1 MSTIDKIIKLLNEK
15 KLTQKALTDYLGIDK
30 SVFPQWKK
38 GTNRSYKKYIEEIAD
53 FLDTS
58 PSELMDWEPKAYNI
72 NLLCHIPNK
81 AKFKEA
87 INEVTLKIIS
97 ENTYYIPVYE
107 SVSAGFGAYA
117 NDYVIDYT
125 PLYIESPEDAQN
137 TIVIVVS
144 GDSMYPKIEDG
155 DKIQV
160 LRQDWAESGDI
171 AVVLIDGEEA
181 VVKKYV
187 CDMEHETVTLQ
198 SINPEYAPR
207 VFANKDIERLRVLG
221 VVENIIKP
229 VKRA

>member
-1 MSTIDKIIKLLNEK
+1 MGWEDDPTIIKKIKAIDLFVGKEK
-15 KLTQKALTDYLGIDK
+15 LSAALEHEDTLRFITDH
-30 SVFPQWKK
+30 
-38 GTNRSYKKYIEEIAD
+38 T
-53 FLDTS
+53 
-58 PSELMDWEPKAYNI
+58 YNI
-72 NLLCHIPNK
+72 PI
-81 AKFKEA
+81 F
-87 INEVTLKIIS
+87 
-97 ENTYYIPVYE
+97 E

-117 NDYVIDYT
+117 DDHIIGYT
-125 PLYIESPEDAQN
+125 PLFIASPEKAQN
-137 TIVIVVS
+137 TMVIIVS

-187 CDMEHETVTLQ
+187 CDMEHETITLQ

-229 VKRA
+229 IKRA